1 MRLSLEEVV
10 QKYRNHLYAAALSAS
25 QVPADA
31 EDAVQEALITY
42 YTDSREFETESDLKY
57 WLIRITVNKAHDLRR
72 RFRSKTEVSWEDYM
86 QSLEFETPQHR
97 SLVQEVLQLPD
108 KYRTVIHLYYYEGYT
123 AAEIA
128 KILDISDSNVRARLV
143 RGRRMLRN
151 VLDEKET
158 DHDKSGVIQ
167 SCF

>member
-1 MRLSLEEVV
+1 MRLTLDEVV
-10 QKYRNHLYAAALSAS
+10 RKYRNSLYAAALSAS

-42 YTDSREFETESDLKY
+42 YTDDREFETESDVKY
-57 WLIRITVNKAHDLRR
+57 WLIRVTVNKAHDLRR
-72 RFRSKTEVSWEDYM
+72 RFRSKADVSWEDYM
-86 QSLEFETPQHR
+86 QSVEFETPAQR
-97 SLVQEVLQLPD
+97 SLVQEVLQLPE
-108 KYRTVIHLYYYEGYT
+108 KYRTVIHLYYCEGYT

-128 KILDISDSNVRARLV
+128 KILHISDSNVRARLV

-158 DHDKSGVIQ
+158 GHDKSGIIQ

>member
-1 MRLSLEEVV
+1 
-10 QKYRNHLYAAALSAS
+10 
-25 QVPADA
+25 
-31 EDAVQEALITY
+31 
-42 YTDSREFETESDLKY
+42 
-57 WLIRITVNKAHDLRR
+57 
-72 RFRSKTEVSWEDYM
+72 M